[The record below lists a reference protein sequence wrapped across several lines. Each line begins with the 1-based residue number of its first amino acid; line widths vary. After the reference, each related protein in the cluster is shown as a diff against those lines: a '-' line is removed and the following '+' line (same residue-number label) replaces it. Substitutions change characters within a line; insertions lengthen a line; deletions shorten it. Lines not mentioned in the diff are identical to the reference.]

1 MGSLIGSNRKLEFN
15 NDAYKLEW
23 FKGSKKDW
31 QKYEEMYANL
41 NILQSW
47 AYGKAKEKSEGWVVK
62 RGVIRYDN
70 NIVAFFQALE
80 KSWFLL
86 EQYELTVVQF

>member
-15 NDAYKLEW
+15 DDAYKLEW

-47 AYGKAKEKSEGWVVK
+47 AYGKAKEK
-62 RGVIRYDN
+62 IRRLGSQKGIN
-70 NIVAFFQALE
+70 QM
-80 KSWFLL
+80 
-86 EQYELTVVQF
+86 